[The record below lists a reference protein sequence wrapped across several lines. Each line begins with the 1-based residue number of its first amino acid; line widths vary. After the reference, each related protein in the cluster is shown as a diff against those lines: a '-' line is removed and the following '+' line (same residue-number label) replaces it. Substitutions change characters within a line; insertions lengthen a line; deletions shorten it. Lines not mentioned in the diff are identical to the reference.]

1 MDRWLWLAVLVAAF
15 VPIARVAMKPAARR
29 ELREHPGV
37 AVGAAGVAAAA
48 FGGIGWLHVHS
59 PEALAALAALAA
71 LLAAAA
77 WYRARSTHGARR
89 GWPPGTLGFAAS
101 LDALADPDDYARR
114 AREHG
119 PVFKAAQF
127 HRPVVCI
134 TDLAIGLDG
143 LERCAEVL
151 AQADLPIS
159 RLIPGGYLEF
169 MDGDLHRRY
178 RETMRAAL
186 ADALPPWRPAIAA
199 LVRADL
205 RALAHESGS
214 VPPAPALA
222 PIAFACLARLVFG
235 LDRTDPRFRG
245 LERACEALDFRA
257 GFGERVPASARA
269 AFESLV
275 DRVRTIV
282 TAIPAEAAGR
292 SASADSVAHAIVA
305 RDPSASGDATLVGN
319 LALMIAIGRDNLTG
333 LLVWLAKLAC
343 DHPEAIAEMRAAAD
357 GDDAIGRA
365 ERPRAYQLAARFVSE
380 ALRLWQSEYV
390 YRVTLAEVAIAGYRV
405 PRGWLVRVCLREAH
419 RREDVFE
426 RAATFDPSRFADRRP
441 GRDEYAPFSRGPHA
455 CLASAVVTAIAQATL
470 VEWAAGV
477 DARATDDGPVERGNR
492 HWHHWRPSRR
502 LRIAFSPRPVRPVSA
517 DIAGEALTVRP
528 APT

>member
-1 MDRWLWLAVLVAAF
+1 MWLAVLVVAL
-15 VPIARVAMKPAARR
+15 VPVARVAMKPAARR

-37 AVGAAGVAAAA
+37 AVAAAAVAIAA
-48 FGGIGWLHVHS
+48 FGGVGWLHVHS
-59 PEALAALAALAA
+59 PEAFAAVAALAA
-71 LLAAAA
+71 LLAVAA
-77 WYRARSTHGARR
+77 WYRARPTYGALR
-89 GWPPGTLGFAAS
+89 GWPPGTLGLAAS

-119 PVFKAAQF
+119 PVFKVAQF

-134 TDLAIGLDG
+134 TDLAIGLG
-143 LERCAEVL
+143 CLERHAEAL
-151 AQADLPIS
+151 AQAELPIA

-178 RETMRAAL
+178 RETLRAAFT
-186 ADALPPWRPAIAA
+186 DAVPPWRPAIAA

-205 RALAHESGS
+205 RALAHAPGS
-214 VPPAPALA
+214 VPPPRAFAPL
-222 PIAFACLARLVFG
+222 AFACLARLVFG
-235 LDRTDPRFRG
+235 LDRTDPRFRE

-269 AFESLV
+269 AFESLAE
-275 DRVRTIV
+275 RVRTIV
-282 TAIPAEAAGR
+282 AAIPAGAPGGAG
-292 SASADSVAHAIVA
+292 SVESVAHAILA

-333 LLVWLAKLAC
+333 FLVWLAKLAC
-343 DHPEAIAEMRAAAD
+343 DHPEAIAEIRAAAD
-357 GDDAIGRA
+357 GDDASGRA
-365 ERPRAYQLAARFVSE
+365 ERPCAYRLATGFVSE

-390 YRVTLAEVAIAGYRV
+390 YRVTLAEVAIAGFRV

-441 GRDEYAPFSRGPHA
+441 GRDEYAPFSRGRHA
-455 CLASAVVTAIAQATL
+455 CLASVVVTAIAQTTL

-477 DARATDDGPVERGNR
+477 DARATCDGPVERGNR

-502 LRIAFSPRPVRPVSA
+502 LRIAFSPRS
-517 DIAGEALTVRP
+517 GRP
-528 APT
+528 APEPARR